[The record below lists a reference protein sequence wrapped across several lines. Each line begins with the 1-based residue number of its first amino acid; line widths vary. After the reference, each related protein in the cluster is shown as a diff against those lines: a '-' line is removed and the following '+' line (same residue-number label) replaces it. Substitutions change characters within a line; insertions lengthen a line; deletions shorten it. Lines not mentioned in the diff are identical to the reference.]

1 MKRLITAAF
10 AVILSLGALAQEVS
24 SYDLVVY
31 GGTSSGVIAACTAAR
46 EGLGVALIE
55 RTGHVGGLTTSG
67 IGNVDIGWATT
78 VGGYTAEFL
87 RSVGAHYGTPHRM
100 QISLECKIAER
111 EFNRMLSESGVDVI
125 YHSRLREQDGVS
137 CSGGKIVS
145 VTMED
150 GRVFSAPVFIDASY
164 EGDLMARAG
173 VSYIVGRESQDEYG
187 ESSAG
192 VCKYRVFRV
201 YEPDELA
208 IVRRMAAKFPLDFV
222 FSERDVVGG
231 ADNKTQAYVYRLTV
245 TDRAENMV
253 PFSKPEGYDPDR
265 YINVLFRIKRRGARR
280 LGQILTLYKLPEQ
293 KYDLNHM
300 DLVNACWN
308 YPDGSYELRDA
319 IDLYHRNY
327 QEGMLWFLGHDER
340 VPEELRADVLR
351 YGLAK
356 DEYVDNGNWPYQL
369 YIREGRRMKGEYVM
383 VQQDA
388 WENHTK
394 PDAVAIGSYFLDC
407 HAVSS
412 IVNKHGMHLEEG
424 MYDYTPYKPYEIPF
438 RSITPKKAECSNLLV
453 PVCLSASHVICAS
466 LRMEPV
472 YMMLGQ
478 AAADAAALAIEGG
491 CAVQDVDV
499 AALQKKLKAQKQIIH
514 FKIPSEMFLEP
525 SNFDGIVMDDSEFDI
540 DEGIWSH
547 STSQGPFMKYDY
559 RFAPA
564 NPNGGK
570 EMVFKPVLPS
580 KGKYEVQIMYSPS
593 GNRCKNAEV
602 LVTDRKG
609 EHSIRVDMTASPR
622 KDGGLWHSLGEFNF
636 DPRKAP
642 AKVVVTNRGDSGI
655 VVADAVRFIKV
666 K

>member
-46 EGLGVALIE
+46 EGLSVALIE

-78 VGGYTAEFL
+78 VGGYTAEVL

-253 PFSKPEGYDPDR
+253 PFSKPEG
-265 YINVLFRIKRRGARR
+265 
-280 LGQILTLYKLPEQ
+280 
-293 KYDLNHM
+293 
-300 DLVNACWN
+300 
-308 YPDGSYELRDA
+308 
-319 IDLYHRNY
+319 
-327 QEGMLWFLGHDER
+327 
-340 VPEELRADVLR
+340 
-351 YGLAK
+351 
-356 DEYVDNGNWPYQL
+356 
-369 YIREGRRMKGEYVM
+369 
-383 VQQDA
+383 
-388 WENHTK
+388 
-394 PDAVAIGSYFLDC
+394 
-407 HAVSS
+407 
-412 IVNKHGMHLEEG
+412 
-424 MYDYTPYKPYEIPF
+424 
-438 RSITPKKAECSNLLV
+438 
-453 PVCLSASHVICAS
+453 
-466 LRMEPV
+466 
-472 YMMLGQ
+472 
-478 AAADAAALAIEGG
+478 
-491 CAVQDVDV
+491 
-499 AALQKKLKAQKQIIH
+499 
-514 FKIPSEMFLEP
+514 
-525 SNFDGIVMDDSEFDI
+525 
-540 DEGIWSH
+540 
-547 STSQGPFMKYDY
+547 
-559 RFAPA
+559 
-564 NPNGGK
+564 
-570 EMVFKPVLPS
+570 
-580 KGKYEVQIMYSPS
+580 
-593 GNRCKNAEV
+593 
-602 LVTDRKG
+602 
-609 EHSIRVDMTASPR
+609 
-622 KDGGLWHSLGEFNF
+622 
-636 DPRKAP
+636 
-642 AKVVVTNRGDSGI
+642 
-655 VVADAVRFIKV
+655 
-666 K
+666 